1 MSADP
6 LGHHASMSLY
16 DYCANDPVNCLDPDG
31 RFGKLVIALAD
42 HIPLIGGM
50 LGGALEIG
58 FGAIDTALGLA
69 TLGKSGTLSLGL
81 NQIVSGAS
89 TEADI
94 VARDAAATLAGI
106 IGKVYVTSRD
116 VANVLTF
123 GQISV
128 FATPKEGVA
137 QPPSTFWGAIIGM
150 FSDLPVPC
158 YGMFAGSGWGVP
170 NFGLQSGL
178 RINQSDVASYIHD
191 QLPGSDWQWLKNQYS
206 THPELQWVGPVGTGF
221 VLLGTV
227 PFAIV
232 GAFQPHP

>member
-1 MSADP
+1 MTHTSIPAGCRLGAPTRNASPAFALSAIFTSPRPRCISHSAELREELDYTQSAGEP
-6 LGHHASMSLY
+6 GKGPAVGVCYASF
-16 DYCANDPVNCLDPDG
+16 V
-31 RFGKLVIALAD
+31 F
-42 HIPLIGGM
+42 
-50 LGGALEIG
+50 
-58 FGAIDTALGLA
+58 
-69 TLGKSGTLSLGL
+69 
-81 NQIVSGAS
+81 
-89 TEADI
+89 
-94 VARDAAATLAGI
+94 DAAATLAGI